1 MLRGKTLSRLW
12 NYPIKPE
19 TLLIRLNLDSNLIK
33 YAVNLVAMPYKQFG
47 GKHDIRQRLAM

>member
-33 YAVNLVAMPYKQFG
+33 YAVNLVAIPYKQFG
-47 GKHDIRQRLAM
+47 GKHDIRQR